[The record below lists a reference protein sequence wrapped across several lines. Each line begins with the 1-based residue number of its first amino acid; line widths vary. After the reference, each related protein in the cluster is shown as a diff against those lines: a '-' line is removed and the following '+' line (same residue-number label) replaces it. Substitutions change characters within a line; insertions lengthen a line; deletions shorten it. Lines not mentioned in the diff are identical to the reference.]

1 LKGSR
6 DDDDGLDV
14 DLSVTEISD
23 VFRGNGSLDF
33 ASGSGPNRV
42 AVETSGKVPRY
53 LEIELPEGTPK
64 RLGRYNL
71 IRLLGK
77 GGMAEVYLAT
87 QDGPAGFAKTCVVK
101 RIRPHFAVEKRFV
114 DMFLRE
120 ARVAA
125 RLNHANIVQIF
136 ELGQEGN
143 EFFIAMEHLDG
154 ITLHRAARRCW
165 VNDSPLPME
174 VALRSIADAAQG
186 LAHAHGLT
194 AHDGTAAPL
203 IHRDISPDNLI
214 LTKDGVTKVLDFG
227 IAKTIDEVDD
237 VTKTGELKGKVPYMS
252 PEQIK
257 GDPLDGRSD
266 LWSLGVTLYWML
278 TGRRPFDGG
287 TDHMTI
293 DRVLRADPVPPR
305 ELNPL
310 VPPAVQR
317 IVLSLLEKDPA
328 KRIPDGHTL
337 HDQLVSLL
345 GPAAGTST
353 GVSFLRKVMELPATE
368 NQLQPGSVITIVAA
382 RPETEWFR
390 RVSSGEL
397 EPIVPLSSA
406 QAPRPVS
413 GVIALEPSTNETASQ
428 LMTMS
433 GTFTPKRYAIPIGL
447 AVVSALTLLVAG
459 VLFLDDDEPAMA
471 SSSSSAPPTARP
483 GEPRAA
489 LPPGQ
494 TAEPSST
501 PPPAAGAAKPVDEK
515 PGEEPVVDVPAD
527 VPADK
532 TTQKDAPAK
541 ENAARASARATTTR
555 EATVNVSAS
564 APSSVRWKLG
574 KSTLGKGTAS
584 LKVPTSAKA
593 LVAED
598 ATTGGR
604 TTVPIVDGKA
614 SLDALGKGTVD
625 LRVRPWAKVKI
636 GSKSY
641 GTTPI
646 DAIALPVGDYTVLLE
661 WEGKTRKERVVV
673 QKGKMTTIKVDM
685 RAP

>member
-1 LKGSR
+1 MGAHALSP
-6 DDDDGLDV
+6 DDDDLLDI
-14 DLSVTEISD
+14 DLSVTAVSDSARVEGPIS
-23 VFRGNGSLDF
+23 F

-42 AVETSGKVPRY
+42 AVEASGKVQRY
-53 LEIELPEGTPK
+53 VEIDLPAGTPSK
-64 RLGRYNL
+64 LGRYTL
-71 IRLLGK
+71 LRLLGR

-101 RIRPHFAVEKRFV
+101 RIRPHFAVEQRFV

-165 VNDSPLPME
+165 ANESPLPME

-186 LAHAHGLT
+186 LAHAHDLH
-194 AHDGTAAPL
+194 AHDGTPTPL

-266 LWSLGVTLYWML
+266 LWSLGVTLYWLL

-293 DRVLRADPVPPR
+293 DRILRADPTPPR
-305 ELNPL
+305 DLNPL

-317 IVLSLLEKDPA
+317 IVLSLLEKDVE
-328 KRIPDGHTL
+328 KRISNGHEL
-337 HDQLVSLL
+337 HDQLVALL
-345 GPAAGTST
+345 GPAAGTQT
-353 GVSFLRKVMELPATE
+353 GVAFLRRVMDLPASE
-368 NQLQPGSVITIVAA
+368 NQLQPGSVITIIAA

-397 EPIVPLSSA
+397 EPVMPTSTTRPLA
-406 QAPRPVS
+406 
-413 GVIALEPSTNETASQ
+413 PSTNLSEPATNETNSQ
-428 LMTMS
+428 IMTMS
-433 GTFTPKRYAIPIGL
+433 AAYTPKRYALPV
-447 AVVSALTLLVAG
+447 AFAFVSALALLLTSLLLLG
-459 VLFLDDDEPAMA
+459 DDKEA
-471 SSSSSAPPTARP
+471 
-483 GEPRAA
+483 AA
-489 LPPGQ
+489 LAASPSVPTVEGPPLVNDVDAAPLAADG
-494 TAEPSST
+494 ANPIGT
-501 PPPAAGAAKPVDEK
+501 PPVASEERPVTGDDPDGK
-515 PGEEPVVDVPAD
+515 KALAPV
-527 VPADK
+527 
-532 TTQKDAPAK
+532 TST
-541 ENAARASARATTTR
+541 ARAS
-555 EATVNVSAS
+555 TVASQQVKTSAAAS
-564 APSSVRWKLG
+564 IRWKNG
-574 KSTLGKGTAS
+574 KTVLGKGSTT
-584 LKVPTSAKA
+584 LKVPATVRS
-593 LVAED
+593 LIAED
-598 ATTGGR
+598 SVTGGR
-604 TTVPIVDGKA
+604 VAVPIVDGRA
-614 SLDALGKGTVD
+614 NHEALGKGTLD
-625 LRVRPWAKVKI
+625 LRVRPWAKVRV
-636 GSKSY
+636 GSRVL

-646 DAIALPVGDYTVLLE
+646 DAISLPVGDYDVVLE
-661 WEGKTRKERVVV
+661 WEGKTKKTSVKVSSGR
-673 QKGKMTTIKVDM
+673 MTTLKVDM
-685 RAP
+685 RE

>member
-1 LKGSR
+1 MGAHAVNH
-6 DDDDGLDV
+6 DDDDLLDV
-14 DLSVTEISD
+14 DLSVTAVSD
-23 VFRGNGSLDF
+23 SVRGAGPIAF

-53 LEIELPEGTPK
+53 VEVDLPAGTPAK
-64 RLGRYNL
+64 LGRYTL
-71 IRLLGK
+71 LRLLGR

-165 VNDSPLPME
+165 ANDSPLPME

-186 LAHAHGLT
+186 LAHAHDLHGY
-194 AHDGTAAPL
+194 DGTPTPL

-257 GDPLDGRSD
+257 GDTLDGRSD
-266 LWSLGVTLYWML
+266 LWSLGVTLYWLL

-293 DRVLRADPVPPR
+293 DHILRAEPAPPR
-305 ELNPL
+305 DLNPL

-317 IVLSLLEKDPA
+317 IVLSLLEKDPT
-328 KRIPDGHTL
+328 KRIENGHVL

-345 GPAAGTST
+345 GPAAGTQT
-353 GVSFLRKVMELPATE
+353 GVAFLRRVMELPASE
-368 NQLQPGSVITIVAA
+368 NQLQPGSVITIIAA

-397 EPIVPLSSA
+397 EPVMPTSTSMA
-406 QAPRPVS
+406 TSRPSTSQVT
-413 GVIALEPSTNETASQ
+413 EPSTNETNSQ
-428 LMTMS
+428 VMTMS
-433 GTFTPKRYAIPIGL
+433 RAYTPKRYALPVAF
-447 AVVSALTLLVAG
+447 AVGSALVLLVAG
-459 VLFLDDDEPAMA
+459 MALLRDEESPLQ
-471 SSSSSAPPTARP
+471 STAPPMAVTADV
-483 GEPRAA
+483 ATTTTDDTT
-489 LPPGQ
+489 PPGIVGEQ
-494 TAEPSST
+494 QGKEEDPLSNASD
-501 PPPAAGAAKPVDEK
+501 KP
-515 PGEEPVVDVPAD
+515 PVVDHKATAD
-527 VPADK
+527 VTMARPKDSARSPSV
-532 TTQKDAPAK
+532 TTMSVKATAPA
-541 ENAARASARATTTR
+541 
-555 EATVNVSAS
+555 
-564 APSSVRWKLG
+564 SVRWKNG
-574 KSTLGKGTAS
+574 KTVLGKGTTT
-584 LKVPTSAKA
+584 LKVPTTTKS
-593 LVAED
+593 LMAED
-598 ATTGGR
+598 AVTGGR
-604 TTVPIVDGKA
+604 VSVPIVDGRV
-614 SLDALGKGTVD
+614 SHEALGKGTLD
-625 LRVRPWAKVKI
+625 LRVRPWAKVSV
-636 GSKSY
+636 GSRAL
-641 GTTPI
+641 GTTPL
-646 DAIALPVGDYTVLLE
+646 DAVSLPAGDYTVSLE
-661 WEGKTRKERVVV
+661 WEGKVKTKRVSLS
-673 QKGKMTTIKVDM
+673 KGKLTTLKVDM
-685 RAP
+685 RE